1 MNIIKKIKTF
11 SDIVVYLCQ
20 GLKIPTQILE
30 RFSFFRKCGEQIS
43 LYSSIL
49 LPTLISLKNFFV
61 NLKIHVCSVRHYKQQ
76 KQKFSK

>member
-20 GLKIPTQILE
+20 GLKIPIQI
-30 RFSFFRKCGEQIS
+30 
-43 LYSSIL
+43 
-49 LPTLISLKNFFV
+49 
-61 NLKIHVCSVRHYKQQ
+61 KQQ